1 MIHGVP
7 SNLEAKGWSKAE
19 INKAANIMA
28 HAEAGKSA
36 TIRFIEQMAFWLALF
51 IAIFGNFVVS
61 VVLVPFL
68 LLLSGV
74 RLYFT
79 VFVIG
84 VAFGMIFNVLI
95 HYIEDLE
102 ESEHIIAGAFI
113 PALALINIYL
123 ITHFTNKL
131 EILLQLHTP
140 AHSPLWISV
149 TYVVAFTLPYVI
161 KHLQHIKEK
170 RL

>member
-1 MIHGVP
+1 MHDIA
-7 SNLEAKGWSKAE
+7 SDLAAKGWSKAE
-19 INKAANIMA
+19 VRKATDIMA
-28 HAEAGKSA
+28 HAEASKTA

-51 IAIFGNFVVS
+51 IAIFGNFIVS

-68 LLLSGV
+68 LLLTGIG
-74 RLYFT
+74 LYFT
-79 VFVIG
+79 VFVVG
-84 VAFGMIFNVLI
+84 AAFGLIFNVLI

-131 EILLQLHTP
+131 EVLLQLHTP
-140 AHSPLWISV
+140 AHSPFWISV
-149 TYVVAFTLPYVI
+149 TYVFAFTLPYLV
-161 KHLQHIKEK
+161 KHLQHLKQRK
-170 RL
+170 L